1 MTAALPNAQ
10 MISANSSGAALLMA
24 PEHVPQLA
32 QTLHGE
38 LAQLLSLALIQL
50 RLLREQ
56 APNFRP
62 ASGGLDQVQHLVQ
75 QALQTTRSLV
85 QRLEDLPAQELP
97 PVDDL
102 ARELRLSVARL
113 SQGCGQAIRLT
124 IATPLAR
131 LPREVSLALLE
142 VGQELLLNAC
152 KHGRPGSVAASLI
165 GHGSGLSL
173 RISSQGRRTDPEP
186 NGSSCPQETAHR
198 PMGLSLAQARLA
210 SIGARLRW
218 RQAADGSVQAR
229 VSWAPAA
236 LPAGTPP

>member
-1 MTAALPNAQ
+1 MKAALPDAQ
-10 MISANSSGAALLMA
+10 KISANSMSAASPMA
-24 PEHVPQLA
+24 QEQLPELA

-50 RLLREQ
+50 RLLRAQ
-56 APNFRP
+56 APNFPP
-62 ASGGLDQVQHLVQ
+62 ANGLDHVQHLVQ
-75 QALQTTRSLV
+75 QALKTTRGLL
-85 QRLEDLPAQELP
+85 QRIEDLPAQQLL

-102 ARELRLSVARL
+102 ARELQLSVARL

-124 IATPLAR
+124 IAAPLAR

-152 KHGRPGSVAASLI
+152 KHGHPGSVAASLI
-165 GHGSGLSL
+165 GHGPGLSL
-173 RISSQGRRTDPEP
+173 RISSQGRLTDPEP
-186 NGSSCPQETAHR
+186 NGSSCPQETTHR

-229 VSWAPAA
+229 VIWAPMAQ
-236 LPAGTPP
+236 PGGTPP